1 MHPFVKAVHQAYSDH
16 LRLNIT
22 PDMIWYLIASGVA
35 THINLNAEQLRYK
48 FVYHEGKKQIKVRR
62 DDFVYGAK
70 NPWNEVIDEFC
81 DKVGKN
87 TKTDVAD
94 VMQANFS
101 TTSKDAQVVS
111 RIVLMDAMQQYFEY
125 YCSTLCGIPEIRLH
139 GDKQDWQKVRE
150 KKDTLIAII
159 PELSVWSKALDEI
172 LDHFLSAFDD
182 KVDEKFWSEIYKVSG
197 GSGGPF
203 ISGWILALFPYLDK
217 QKKNRYV

>member
-1 MHPFVKAVHQAYSDH
+1 M
-16 LRLNIT
+16 
-22 PDMIWYLIASGVA
+22 
-35 THINLNAEQLRYK
+35 
-48 FVYHEGKKQIKVRR
+48 
-62 DDFVYGAK
+62 
-70 NPWNEVIDEFC
+70 
-81 DKVGKN
+81 
-87 TKTDVAD
+87 
-94 VMQANFS
+94 
-101 TTSKDAQVVS
+101 
-111 RIVLMDAMQQYFEY
+111 
-125 YCSTLCGIPEIRLH
+125 H